1 MIQTRADATSRDP
14 FASRTQSLVAN
25 ILFSALDPNQLADC
39 ISAMVRIDCRPG
51 DKLIKQGDVGDN
63 FYVVQSVRAPLRR
76 ASAPRA
82 LTRALSVARARALT
96 G

>member
-1 MIQTRADATSRDP
+1 
-14 FASRTQSLVAN
+14 
-25 ILFSALDPNQLADC
+25 
-39 ISAMVRIDCRPG
+39 MVRIDCRPG

-76 ASAPRA
+76 ASAQRA
-82 LTRALSVARARALT
+82 LTRASSVARARALT